1 MSTPGDA
8 LGEITK
14 IGNYAIPAFGATVT
28 AALALGPISKSD
40 PQGHTIVVY
49 FALYTIFSAYVAYG
63 HRLAW
68 LRYRRSQKERGK
80 EPANLPRLVVLG
92 FMFVHLV
99 LIVSLVWCLC
109 ALGVV

>member
-1 MSTPGDA
+1 MSTSGDV

-28 AALALGPISKSD
+28 AALALGPISKSG
-40 PQGHTIVVY
+40 PQGHAIVVY

-68 LRYRRSQKERGK
+68 LRFRRSQKERGE
-80 EPANLPRLVVLG
+80 EPSNLPGWVVIA
-92 FMFVHLV
+92 FMFVHLALV
-99 LIVSLVWCLC
+99 VSLVWCLC